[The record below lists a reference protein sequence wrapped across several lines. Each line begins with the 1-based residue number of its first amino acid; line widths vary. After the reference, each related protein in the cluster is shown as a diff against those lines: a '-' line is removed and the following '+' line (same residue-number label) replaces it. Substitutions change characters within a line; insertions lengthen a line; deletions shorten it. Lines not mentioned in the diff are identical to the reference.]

1 MATTVAKLEAVLGA
15 DTKGFDRGMSQ
26 ADSTMGKTAKG
37 IGTGAKLAGA
47 AILGLGGVAAIS
59 GKKFLDMASD
69 AGEVDS
75 KLSVVFGKNLPS
87 VTVEIE
93 KFSKATGASKFELR
107 EQAANMGA
115 LLGPMLGSKK
125 AASDMSVE
133 MVKLATDL
141 GSFNNIPMAEAL
153 EKIRA
158 GLVGEAEPLRSMG
171 VLIND
176 AAVKTE
182 AYTSGLAKQGAELTE
197 QQKVQAR
204 YQLILKQTEQAQG
217 DATRTSDSMANQMK
231 RLQSSFNDAG
241 TELGMKLIPVALKAV
256 SAFND
261 NWPQIQEVVGK
272 VFAALGAAW
281 NSVGK
286 PVLENLMT
294 AAKAVV
300 EWLRANWPEIS
311 RISQEVFSKV
321 RDVIQDVVAWFN
333 ANLKPTIASIA
344 ENVREHWGTIE
355 KVTKAVWGALER
367 TIRPLLEAL
376 RAAINVILAV
386 IRGDWETAWENLKK
400 IPGAILRAIAASVE
414 SFASLFKVAAKA
426 LGEAI
431 VAGLKAGIESGADL
445 VKQAI
450 EWLSDQIPGWAK
462 KILQIESP
470 SKRMIEIGRSITD
483 GMAVGVLEQK
493 LKLANALMEVL
504 NAAVDK
510 ARDRVS
516 RVGGNL
522 SNVLS
527 SAFSARQGAAQTK
540 SEKRLQ
546 AIEELEAERSRNN
559 ALTAAEKALTAARLD
574 ETERRGELIAAAE
587 EQLRQAQL
595 AITVAALQAQAAEER
610 KELDARLAFEQINFQ
625 NRLAALQGYLS
636 SGEATAAGAT
646 ARIKDFMSDFG
657 ISMGAIGELLGDNY
671 AQGIRNMIPAAVRA
685 ATELTEAV
693 AAALAG
699 QKVVTKIEKA
709 LTVAEKAEAAAMKR
723 GQDMNKA
730 LGLGAYAAGGV
741 GALPSDAG
749 STSRGTSDL
758 QGAGPELGPFAA
770 LASSMGL
777 SISSGYY
784 GREGDITK
792 NGTLSDH
799 AKRKALDFVGSASQ
813 MAAFFRRLVGN
824 SGVRQA
830 FYDPL
835 GSIFGGSLSSYR
847 EGGHSDHVHVATYDK
862 GGWLKP
868 GLTLAYNGTGAP
880 ERVGGRGDVH
890 LHFHG
895 DMYGQPPRQ
904 FFKQV
909 RDGLRELD
917 LLQTGGRVL
926 NATPTL
932 S

>member
-1 MATTVAKLEAVLGA
+1 
-15 DTKGFDRGMSQ
+15 
-26 ADSTMGKTAKG
+26 
-37 IGTGAKLAGA
+37 
-47 AILGLGGVAAIS
+47 
-59 GKKFLDMASD
+59 
-69 AGEVDS
+69 
-75 KLSVVFGKNLPS
+75 
-87 VTVEIE
+87 
-93 KFSKATGASKFELR
+93 
-107 EQAANMGA
+107 
-115 LLGPMLGSKK
+115 
-125 AASDMSVE
+125 
-133 MVKLATDL
+133 
-141 GSFNNIPMAEAL
+141 
-153 EKIRA
+153 
-158 GLVGEAEPLRSMG
+158 
-171 VLIND
+171 
-176 AAVKTE
+176 
-182 AYTSGLAKQGAELTE
+182 
-197 QQKVQAR
+197 
-204 YQLILKQTEQAQG
+204 
-217 DATRTSDSMANQMK
+217 
-231 RLQSSFNDAG
+231 
-241 TELGMKLIPVALKAV
+241 
-256 SAFND
+256 
-261 NWPQIQEVVGK
+261 
-272 VFAALGAAW
+272 
-281 NSVGK
+281 
-286 PVLENLMT
+286 
-294 AAKAVV
+294 
-300 EWLRANWPEIS
+300 
-311 RISQEVFSKV
+311 
-321 RDVIQDVVAWFN
+321 VVAWFN

-646 ARIKDFMSDFG
+646 ARIKEFMSDFG

>member
-1 MATTVAKLEAVLGA
+1 
-15 DTKGFDRGMSQ
+15 
-26 ADSTMGKTAKG
+26 
-37 IGTGAKLAGA
+37 
-47 AILGLGGVAAIS
+47 
-59 GKKFLDMASD
+59 
-69 AGEVDS
+69 
-75 KLSVVFGKNLPS
+75 
-87 VTVEIE
+87 
-93 KFSKATGASKFELR
+93 
-107 EQAANMGA
+107 
-115 LLGPMLGSKK
+115 
-125 AASDMSVE
+125 
-133 MVKLATDL
+133 
-141 GSFNNIPMAEAL
+141 
-153 EKIRA
+153 
-158 GLVGEAEPLRSMG
+158 
-171 VLIND
+171 
-176 AAVKTE
+176 
-182 AYTSGLAKQGAELTE
+182 
-197 QQKVQAR
+197 
-204 YQLILKQTEQAQG
+204 
-217 DATRTSDSMANQMK
+217 
-231 RLQSSFNDAG
+231 
-241 TELGMKLIPVALKAV
+241 
-256 SAFND
+256 
-261 NWPQIQEVVGK
+261 
-272 VFAALGAAW
+272 
-281 NSVGK
+281 
-286 PVLENLMT
+286 
-294 AAKAVV
+294 
-300 EWLRANWPEIS
+300 
-311 RISQEVFSKV
+311 
-321 RDVIQDVVAWFN
+321 
-333 ANLKPTIASIA
+333 
-344 ENVREHWGTIE
+344 
-355 KVTKAVWGALER
+355 LER

-414 SFASLFKVAAKA
+414 SFAGLFNAAA
-426 LGEAI
+426 RLLGEAV

-516 RVGGNL
+516 QVGGSLASVL
-522 SNVLS
+522 SN
-527 SAFSARQGAAQTK
+527 AFSAKQQSRQTK
-540 SEKRLQ
+540 SELRLE
-546 AIEELEAERSRNN
+546 AIEQAEAVRSRNN
-559 ALTAAEKALTAARLD
+559 ALASAEKALTEARLD

-595 AITVAALQAQAAEER
+595 AITVAGLQAQAAEER

-657 ISMGAIGELLGDNY
+657 ISMGAVGELLGDNY

-723 GQDMNKA
+723 GADMNRA
-730 LGLGAYAAGGV
+730 LGLGSGDLGV
-741 GALPSDAG
+741 LPSDAG

-799 AKRKALDFVGSASQ
+799 AKRKALDFVGSESQ

-824 SGVRQA
+824 SSVRQA

-835 GSIFGGSLSSYR
+835 GSIFGGALSSYR
-847 EGGHSDHVHVATYDK
+847 EGGHKNHVHVATYDK

>member
-1 MATTVAKLEAVLGA
+1 
-15 DTKGFDRGMSQ
+15 
-26 ADSTMGKTAKG
+26 
-37 IGTGAKLAGA
+37 
-47 AILGLGGVAAIS
+47 
-59 GKKFLDMASD
+59 
-69 AGEVDS
+69 
-75 KLSVVFGKNLPS
+75 
-87 VTVEIE
+87 
-93 KFSKATGASKFELR
+93 
-107 EQAANMGA
+107 
-115 LLGPMLGSKK
+115 
-125 AASDMSVE
+125 
-133 MVKLATDL
+133 
-141 GSFNNIPMAEAL
+141 
-153 EKIRA
+153 
-158 GLVGEAEPLRSMG
+158 
-171 VLIND
+171 
-176 AAVKTE
+176 
-182 AYTSGLAKQGAELTE
+182 
-197 QQKVQAR
+197 
-204 YQLILKQTEQAQG
+204 
-217 DATRTSDSMANQMK
+217 
-231 RLQSSFNDAG
+231 
-241 TELGMKLIPVALKAV
+241 
-256 SAFND
+256 
-261 NWPQIQEVVGK
+261 
-272 VFAALGAAW
+272 
-281 NSVGK
+281 
-286 PVLENLMT
+286 
-294 AAKAVV
+294 
-300 EWLRANWPEIS
+300 
-311 RISQEVFSKV
+311 
-321 RDVIQDVVAWFN
+321 
-333 ANLKPTIASIA
+333 
-344 ENVREHWGTIE
+344 
-355 KVTKAVWGALER
+355 
-367 TIRPLLEAL
+367 
-376 RAAINVILAV
+376 
-386 IRGDWETAWENLKK
+386 
-400 IPGAILRAIAASVE
+400 
-414 SFASLFKVAAKA
+414 
-426 LGEAI
+426 
-431 VAGLKAGIESGADL
+431 
-445 VKQAI
+445 
-450 EWLSDQIPGWAK
+450 
-462 KILQIESP
+462 
-470 SKRMIEIGRSITD
+470 
-483 GMAVGVLEQK
+483 
-493 LKLANALMEVL
+493 
-504 NAAVDK
+504 
-510 ARDRVS
+510 
-516 RVGGNL
+516 
-522 SNVLS
+522 
-527 SAFSARQGAAQTK
+527 
-540 SEKRLQ
+540 
-546 AIEELEAERSRNN
+546 
-559 ALTAAEKALTAARLD
+559 
-574 ETERRGELIAAAE
+574 
-587 EQLRQAQL
+587 LRQAQL
-595 AITVAALQAQAAEER
+595 AITVAGLQAQAAEER

-723 GQDMNKA
+723 GADMNRA

-824 SGVRQA
+824 SSVRQA

-847 EGGHSDHVHVATYDK
+847 EGGHTNHVHVATYDK

-880 ERVGGRGDVH
+880 ERVGGRGDIH